1 MGNQRRVAQVREHND
16 AWQAVPKTPSIP
28 KAAELRALPNGWR
41 PTAVSVATCIESR
54 KPRQTDGDMGK
65 RRSVPMGTKPPGEF
79 KLNWQPSELPGEEFA
94 DIRGRGRFSIRT
106 TDKGNVVLRHNGAV
120 VGYFSL
126 AESAKAEAQKRV
138 PGILRGE

>member
-1 MGNQRRVAQVREHND
+1 
-16 AWQAVPKTPSIP
+16 
-28 KAAELRALPNGWR
+28 
-41 PTAVSVATCIESR
+41 VATHRSECCYLNR
-54 KPRQTDGDMGK
+54 KQEAEARYGSMGERK
-65 RRSVPMGTKPPGEF
+65 SVPMGPKPPGEF

>member
-1 MGNQRRVAQVREHND
+1 
-16 AWQAVPKTPSIP
+16 
-28 KAAELRALPNGWR
+28 
-41 PTAVSVATCIESR
+41 
-54 KPRQTDGDMGK
+54 
-65 RRSVPMGTKPPGEF
+65 MGTKPPGEF

-94 DIRGRGRFSIRT
+94 DIRGRFTIRT
-106 TDKGNVVLRHNGAV
+106 TDQGNVVLRHNGAV